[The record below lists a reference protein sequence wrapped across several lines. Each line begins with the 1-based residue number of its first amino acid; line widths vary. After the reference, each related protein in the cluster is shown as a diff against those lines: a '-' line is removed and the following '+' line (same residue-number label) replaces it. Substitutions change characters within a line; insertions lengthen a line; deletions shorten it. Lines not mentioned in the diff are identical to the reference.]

1 MSTKL
6 QTSNI
11 GDSDCDLLSWGQKKS
26 PNVKIGANSLIVLSG
41 ELIVTKSSN
50 YARLPHTGLP
60 DKNNFQLLADAL
72 LFRIRHYYATSS
84 TIHFNTTN
92 KFSWRNKYTTLTSGK
107 RQQLP

>member
-50 YARLPHTGLP
+50 YARLQPNRSHLWHLTQSQSINKVPTRFDVYIKGNRNDFFATRGADIAIVTGFGM
-60 DKNNFQLLADAL
+60 DLLV
-72 LFRIRHYYATSS
+72 IYY
-84 TIHFNTTN
+84 
-92 KFSWRNKYTTLTSGK
+92 
-107 RQQLP
+107 